1 MGMHEIEG
9 AVDGVVLVLDESP
22 LSAALDTRS
31 IYDSLAR
38 FVGRWDAS
46 FQHFH
51 VLASLVKHRYTY
63 AFPVTEH
70 PEYERHKAYFDGLRK
85 QEFLLRHPDREWNWE
100 TNREVGIYCH
110 PMEAWGGRYLDQ
122 IPDHLQNVGMIYFD
136 AGSELWQMFVDVGKL
151 TGKDAEPPRE
161 IPLEEIISMTLSEA
175 RKQNEKFLISIW
187 YPLMAA
193 YAILNAMDKAW
204 QAGHT
209 ETGMPQDGYSAQ
221 AVMANPHFQAIR
233 SLIIETRAYEYN
245 NDYGLTRLPAEEE
258 FQTGFEMLDDR
269 LAEQGWGQ
277 FLDWWYEPLKN
288 SYAEKRNQ
296 A

>member
-1 MGMHEIEG
+1 MHEIEG

-22 LSAALDTRS
+22 LSAALDMRS

-70 PEYERHKAYFDGLRK
+70 PEYERHKAYFDGLRE
-85 QEFLLRHPDREWNWE
+85 QEFQLRHP
-100 TNREVGIYCH
+100 NRE
-110 PMEAWGGRYLDQ
+110 
-122 IPDHLQNVGMIYFD
+122 
-136 AGSELWQMFVDVGKL
+136 
-151 TGKDAEPPRE
+151 
-161 IPLEEIISMTLSEA
+161 
-175 RKQNEKFLISIW
+175 
-187 YPLMAA
+187 
-193 YAILNAMDKAW
+193 AW

-209 ETGMPQDGYSAQ
+209 ESGMPQDGYSAQ

-233 SLIIETRAYEYN
+233 GLIIETRAYEYN

-258 FQTGFEMLDDR
+258 FQTGFEMLDDGV
-269 LAEQGWGQ
+269 AEQGWGQ

-288 SYAEKRNQ
+288 SYADKRNQ

>member
-22 LSAALDTRS
+22 LSAALDMRS

-51 VLASLVKHRYTY
+51 VLAPLVKHRYTY

-70 PEYERHKAYFDGLRK
+70 PEYERHQAYFDGLRK
-85 QEFLLRHPDREWNWE
+85 QKSLLRHPDREWDWE
-100 TNREVGIYCH
+100 TNREVGTYCH
-110 PMEAWGGRYLDQ
+110 PMEAWGGQYLDQ
-122 IPDHLQNVGMIYFD
+122 IPEHLRNVGMIYFD
-136 AGSELWQMFVDVGKL
+136 AGSGLWQMFVDAGKL
-151 TGKDAEPPRE
+151 TGKDAEPPRD

-193 YAILNAMDKAW
+193 YVILNAMDKVW
-204 QAGHT
+204 QT
-209 ETGMPQDGYSAQ
+209 ESGMPQDGYSAQ
-221 AVMANPHFQAIR
+221 TVMANPHFQAIR

-245 NDYGLTRLPAEEE
+245 NDYGLTRLPAEEDFE
-258 FQTGFEMLDDR
+258 KGFQILDDS

-288 SYAEKRNQ
+288 HYAEKGNQ

>member
-1 MGMHEIEG
+1 MHEIEG

-22 LSAALDTRS
+22 LSATLDMRS

-110 PMEAWGGRYLDQ
+110 PMEAWGGQYLDQ

-136 AGSELWQMFVDVGKL
+136 AGSELWQMSVDVGKL

-204 QAGHT
+204 QAGHM
-209 ETGMPQDGYSAQ
+209 ESGMPQDGYSAQ

-288 SYAEKRNQ
+288 SYADKRNQ